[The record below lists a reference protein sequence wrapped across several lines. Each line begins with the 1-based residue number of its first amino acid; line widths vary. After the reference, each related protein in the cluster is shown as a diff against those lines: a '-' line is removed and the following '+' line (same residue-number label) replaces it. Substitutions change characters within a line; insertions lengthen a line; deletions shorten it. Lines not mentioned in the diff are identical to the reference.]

1 MIDRG
6 SNSRHGRLTAAA
18 AAMMD
23 AAAVAA
29 IDAAAAYAAALHA
42 FPAAAV
48 VYAGSQW
55 RRRIFRNCQVDS
67 YLFDLPRIDL
77 RIVQRSSGFSL
88 RENIQ
93 YPLPVKTNDG

>member
-23 AAAVAA
+23 AAAAA
-29 IDAAAAYAAALHA
+29 AMDAAAAFAS